1 MRSPKRVTR
10 LFGDLKVR
18 LKLMVLHN
26 VFFLILAFGVYF
38 ALYPYLPDHA
48 KTNLF
53 IVLGAIYILAV
64 LVLETTIM
72 PLYVYRPLQLML
84 EADQATQH
92 GDRDREL
99 INEAFIPGD
108 EIGHIMRSRNATVM
122 ELRKREEDLEEALR
136 KLEAQDRLVSLGL
149 LSASVAHELNT
160 PLTVLQGSIEKLT
173 ETTDD
178 AATLERL
185 ARMLRVTQRI
195 RRISESLV
203 DFSRVRKQHMEPV
216 PLRHLID
223 EAWALV
229 AIDKKAAASRFA
241 NQVDAGEVVTGNSD
255 RLVQVFVNLLRNA
268 LYAIPASGEIAVHS
282 KRLNRNAQ
290 PWISVTVEDNG
301 PGIAA
306 DVLPD
311 IFEAF
316 VSTRLDAKGTGLGL
330 TVAEGIIHQ
339 HGGTIAAS
347 NRPEGGA
354 CLEVTLP
361 ASGAR
366 RAVGANKLAIKPVS
380 ERSRPIL
387 RPVNGLVDLA
397 ILDDDPD
404 FCNYLEDALKDDG
417 LYSIRAFGHPDELFA
432 ACEQR
437 LPDIV
442 LLDMKMGEFKGDK
455 VLEQLLAAY
464 PGPVRH
470 HRHRLSLARRY
481 ARHFQDEGVRLYLEA
496 FFAGATSANTAQR
509 DRQIWIRPHRAGSP
523 ARTPGPSDQDAA
535 RGARLVAQGSGR
547 RHQAQHFADQLHRAR
562 RQSAQHRKFARHL
575 PRVRQAAVGSSRRP
589 SNFDASCMRAPLKP
603 LALVRAFHH
612 RPKKKRAAS

>member
-1 MRSPKRVTR
+1 MSRTQSLSVSAHVRSPKRVSR

-18 LKLMVLHN
+18 LKFMVLHN
-26 VFFLILAFGVYF
+26 VFFLILALAVYF
-38 ALYPYLPDHA
+38 ALYPYLPASA

-84 EADQATQH
+84 DADQATQH

-99 INEAFIPGD
+99 ISEAFISAD

-173 ETTDD
+173 ENTDD
-178 AATLERL
+178 PATLERL

-216 PLRHLID
+216 PLRQLFD

-229 AIDKKAAASRFA
+229 AIDKKAAAARFA
-241 NQVDAGEVVTGNSD
+241 NQVHADDMITGNSD

-268 LYAIPASGEIAVHS
+268 LDAIPASGEITVHS
-282 KRLNRNAQ
+282 RRLNRNSQ
-290 PWISVTVEDNG
+290 PWISIAVEDNG
-301 PGIAA
+301 PGIPR

-347 NRPEGGA
+347 NRAEGGA

-361 ASGAR
+361 ASGWR
-366 RAVGANKLAIKPVS
+366 R
-380 ERSRPIL
+380 
-387 RPVNGLVDLA
+387 
-397 ILDDDPD
+397 
-404 FCNYLEDALKDDG
+404 
-417 LYSIRAFGHPDELFA
+417 
-432 ACEQR
+432 Q
-437 LPDIV
+437 
-442 LLDMKMGEFKGDK
+442 
-455 VLEQLLAAY
+455 
-464 PGPVRH
+464 
-470 HRHRLSLARRY
+470 
-481 ARHFQDEGVRLYLEA
+481 
-496 FFAGATSANTAQR
+496 GATAWQ
-509 DRQIWIRPHRAGSP
+509 
-523 ARTPGPSDQDAA
+523 
-535 RGARLVAQGSGR
+535 
-547 RHQAQHFADQLHRAR
+547 
-562 RQSAQHRKFARHL
+562 
-575 PRVRQAAVGSSRRP
+575 
-589 SNFDASCMRAPLKP
+589 
-603 LALVRAFHH
+603 
-612 RPKKKRAAS
+612 